1 MKPKKILMLAILSG
15 LLTTGVFYI
24 VMQQSGAAET
34 DEPVMVEVAA
44 AASDIEE
51 NTQLTGE
58 NLQVIEKRETEV
70 HPSAVR
76 NKDMAIGDYTAA
88 SLVAGEVLLEHHI
101 EKKGEGDI
109 LSKKVAY
116 GYRAVS
122 FEVKDYQSQ
131 PVSSLVQPN
140 DRIDIVHVPYDESN
154 QNGFGR
160 AGILFE
166 NVKILAVNQ
175 RMKEPGEGEGN
186 EQYLTVTVEMKQA
199 DAVEVVDAN
208 YHGVLH
214 LLLIS
219 RLKEN
224 GEVMDMEVG
233 SVEGG
238 ADKAE
243 ASEMKVEATEQTVEE
258 PATEGDSDNADA
270 QDIIVLPERAHVR
283 NGPSLDANVLT
294 VVDAGDSLITKNEE
308 ETDADGRIWMHV
320 ETKSGQQGWI
330 SSRIIKLEN
339 E

>member
-1 MKPKKILMLAILSG
+1 
-15 LLTTGVFYI
+15 
-24 VMQQSGAAET
+24 
-34 DEPVMVEVAA
+34 
-44 AASDIEE
+44 
-51 NTQLTGE
+51 
-58 NLQVIEKRETEV
+58 
-70 HPSAVR
+70 
-76 NKDMAIGDYTAA
+76 
-88 SLVAGEVLLEHHI
+88 
-101 EKKGEGDI
+101 
-109 LSKKVAY
+109 
-116 GYRAVS
+116 
-122 FEVKDYQSQ
+122 
-131 PVSSLVQPN
+131 
-140 DRIDIVHVPYDESN
+140 
-154 QNGFGR
+154 
-160 AGILFE
+160 
-166 NVKILAVNQ
+166 
-175 RMKEPGEGEGN
+175 MKEPGEGEGN
-186 EQYLTVTVEMKQA
+186 GEYLTVTVEMKQA

-208 YHGVLH
+208 YNGLLH

-224 GEVMDMEVG
+224 GEVIDMEVG

-258 PATEGDSDNADA
+258 PAAEEDSGNADSP
-270 QDIIVLPERAHVR
+270 DIIVLPERAHVR

>member
-15 LLTTGVFYI
+15 LLTTGAFYI
-24 VMQQSGAAET
+24 FMQQTGAAET
-34 DEPVMVEVAA
+34 EEPAVIQVVAA
-44 AASDIEE
+44 AGDIGES
-51 NTQLTGE
+51 TQLTEE
-58 NLQVIEKRETEV
+58 NLQVIEMQESEV

-76 NKDMAIGDYTAA
+76 NKDMAIGDYTATP
-88 SLVAGEVLLEHHI
+88 LVAGEVLLEHHV
-101 EKKGEGDI
+101 EKKGEADI

-122 FEVKDYQSQ
+122 FEVDEFQSQ

-140 DRIDIVHVPYDESN
+140 DRVDIVHVAES
-154 QNGFGR
+154 
-160 AGILFE
+160 AEILFE
-166 NVKILAVNQ
+166 NVKVLAVNQ

-208 YHGVLH
+208 YPGPLH

-233 SVEGG
+233 SAEEG

-243 ASEMKVEATEQTVEE
+243 ASEMEVEETESVEE
-258 PATEGDSDNADA
+258 PPAEEESDAGSPDV
-270 QDIIVLPERAHVR
+270 IVLPERAHVR
-283 NGPSLDANVLT
+283 NGPSLDDEVLT
-294 VVDAGDSLITKNEE
+294 VVDAGDTLITKNEQ
-308 ETDADGRIWMHV
+308 ETDADGRVWMHV

-330 SSRIIKLEN
+330 SSRIIKME
-339 E
+339 EE